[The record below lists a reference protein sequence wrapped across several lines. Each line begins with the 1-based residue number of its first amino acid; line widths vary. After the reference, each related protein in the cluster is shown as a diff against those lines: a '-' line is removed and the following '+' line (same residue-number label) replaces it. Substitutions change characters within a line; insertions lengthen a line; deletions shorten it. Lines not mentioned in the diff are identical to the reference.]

1 MSRSKYVSVGNT
13 GGLILDSK
21 YDDFATNAKLEEL
34 KVKIESLRSELT
46 RHNNGS
52 RNVKKPT
59 TQLYVEQLLTDYAP
73 SYGVKSYHQGN
84 HYVISHG
91 FLERTEDNWA
101 TKSRGINVVNTE
113 AGNITKAVVWADGT
127 VCGLTTT
134 GNVVRMDDFNSEPQI
149 TLETETSFTSPYGS
163 SFYSD
168 GLNNYVL
175 AGQYTEGVAPKHLYL
190 SKDGGDTF
198 EIIKTTQGLGTTN
211 SHWHAAEF
219 DPYSGA
225 IWASEGD
232 GPNSSVW
239 VTYDLGETW
248 ELVSEEIQPTLIIP
262 LPDRVLFG
270 RDGGSSPGFDCWER
284 KEQRFEHPAIY
295 PIQTNMEFRTDLS
308 PYDYVPTNEQ
318 VVVVDRNIAYVGY
331 HKTDGNINYIFATGD
346 GGASWHLVS
355 TSKMKI
361 LGATSTHLMCAV
373 YNPTGLALVPLLEW
387 V

>member
-1 MSRSKYVSVGNT
+1 MSRSKYVSVGDT

-34 KVKIESLRSELT
+34 KVEIESLRSELT
-46 RHNNGS
+46 RPNNGS

-101 TKSRGINVVNTE
+101 TKSRGIKVVNTE
-113 AGNITKAVVWADGT
+113 AGNIVKAVVWADGT
-127 VCGLTTT
+127 VCGLTTS

-149 TLETETSFTSPYGS
+149 TLETETSFTAPYGS

-211 SHWHAAEF
+211 SHWHTAEF

-308 PYDYVPTNEQ
+308 PYVYVPTNER

-331 HKTDGNINYIFATGD
+331 HKTDGNMNYIFATGD

-373 YNPTGLALVPLLEW
+373 YNPTRLALVPLLEW

>member
-1 MSRSKYVSVGNT
+1 MSRSKYVSVGGT

-34 KVKIESLRSELT
+34 KVEIESLRSELT
-46 RHNNGS
+46 RPNNGS

-101 TKSRGINVVNTE
+101 TKSRGTKVVGTE

-127 VCGLTTT
+127 VCGLTGS

-149 TLETETSFTSPYGS
+149 TLETENSFTHAYGS

-175 AGQYTEGVAPKHLYL
+175 AGQYTTGVEPKNLYL
-190 SKDGGDTF
+190 SKDGGNTF
-198 EIIKTTQGLGTTN
+198 EIIKTTGGLGTTN

-232 GPNSSVW
+232 GPNSAVW

-248 ELVSEEIQPTLIIP
+248 QLVTKEIQPTLIIP

-270 RDGGSSPGFDCWER
+270 RDSGASPGFDCWER
-284 KEQRFEHPAIY
+284 GEQRFEHPTTY
-295 PIQTNMEFRTDLS
+295 PITVCMEFRTDLS
-308 PYDYVPTNEQ
+308 PFSYVPKNDQ
-318 VVVVDRNIAYVGY
+318 IVVVDNNTVYVGY
-331 HKTDGNINYIFATGD
+331 YKTDEGISYIFATGD
-346 GGASWHLVS
+346 GGESWHLVS
-355 TSKMKI
+355 TSDI
-361 LGATSTHLMCAV
+361 QLLGATSTHLMCAT
-373 YNPTGLALVPLLEW
+373 YNPNRLVLLPLLKW

>member
-1 MSRSKYVSVGNT
+1 MSRSKYVSVGDT
-13 GGLILDSK
+13 GGLILDGK

-34 KVKIESLRSELT
+34 KVEIESLRSELT
-46 RHNNGS
+46 RPNNGS

-59 TQLYVEQLLTDYAP
+59 TQLYVEQLLTDYSP

-101 TKSRGINVVNTE
+101 TKSRGIKVVGTE

-127 VCGLTTT
+127 VCGLTTS
-134 GNVVRMDDFNSEPQI
+134 GNVVRMDDFNSELQI
-149 TLETETSFTSPYGS
+149 TLETETSFAHAYGS

-175 AGQYTEGVAPKHLYL
+175 AGQYATGVEPKNLYL
-190 SKDGGDTF
+190 SKDGGNTF
-198 EIIKTTQGLGTTN
+198 EIIKTTRGLGTTN

-232 GPNSSVW
+232 GPNSAVW

-248 ELVSEEIQPTLIIP
+248 QLVSEEIQPTLIIP

-270 RDGGSSPGFDCWER
+270 RDSGASPGFDCWEHE
-284 KEQRFEHPAIY
+284 EQRFEHPTTY
-295 PIQTNMEFRTDLS
+295 PITVCMEFRTDLT
-308 PYDYVPTNEQ
+308 PYSYVPTNNQ
-318 VVVVDRNIAYVGY
+318 IVVVDNNTVYVGY
-331 HKTDGNINYIFATGD
+331 YKTDGGISYIFATGD
-346 GGASWHLVS
+346 GGESWHLVS
-355 TSKMKI
+355 TSDI
-361 LGATSTHLMCAV
+361 QLLGATSTHLMCV
-373 YNPTGLALVPLLEW
+373 TYNPKRLALLPLLKW

>member
-1 MSRSKYVSVGNT
+1 MSRSKYVSVGNS
-13 GGLILDSK
+13 GGLILDER
-21 YDDFATNAKLEEL
+21 YNDFATNTKLQEL
-34 KVKIESLRSELT
+34 KSEISTLRDGLINLQITSPNT
-46 RHNNGS
+46 
-52 RNVKKPT
+52 KTPT
-59 TQLYVEQLLTDYAP
+59 SQLYIEQILSTYAP
-73 SYGVKSYHQGN
+73 IHGVKSYHQGN

-91 FLERTEDNWA
+91 YLERSDDNWA
-101 TKSRGINVVNTE
+101 TTVRGLRMYETV
-113 AGNITKAVVWADGT
+113 AGNVIKMVVWSDGT
-127 VCGLTTT
+127 ICGLTSS
-134 GNVVRMDDFNSEPQI
+134 GNVIRMDDINSEPQI
-149 TLETETSFTSPYGS
+149 TLETGIPFNSFCGS

-175 AGQYTEGVAPKHLYL
+175 AGHYATGVEPKNLYL
-190 SKDGGDTF
+190 SKDGGNTF
-198 EIIKTTQGLGTTN
+198 EIIKTTRGLGTTN
-211 SHWHAAEF
+211 SHWHTAEF

-232 GPNSSVW
+232 GPNSAVW

-248 ELVSEEIQPTLIIP
+248 QLVSEEIQPTLIIP

-270 RDGGSSPGFDCWER
+270 RDGGSSPGFNCWER

-331 HKTDGNINYIFATGD
+331 YNTDGNINYIFATGD